1 MAEPPDP
8 RAQLDVLV
16 VRATRQLRGW
26 AWRRALEEAAP
37 ILFPGALVVP
47 AVMLPAAVAHA
58 LGAPAWWPF
67 GALPSIALA
76 LSAPLLAVA
85 TRALWLISERRT
97 ERARCLALYD
107 YRLRLRDRLQT
118 ADELLRRGATGG
130 FARAAIEDAAAAIAQ
145 ALTAPPPAVTP
156 APPKWSMT
164 RWPLG
169 AIAAAAMLA
178 ALFINGRALALA
190 GNTAKPPVAAPAA
203 TATTP
208 PEEPTRRGTDQHRD
222 ELDLPSAASLAA
234 ATRLAPSARRVERS
248 QAAPAGS
255 RASGSQADA
264 DARGGN
270 DSQAGAAAGGAAG
283 ASGTEPPDKPK
294 VAGDK
299 PRRTRAPQREAVRQP
314 VDATSG
320 VAAGKGGSSGS
331 QVAASHH
338 PAAANRADA
347 DDVDNDVKD
356 LAEEEEDEAQQA
368 ASSHRPMLNNRKAPV
383 DRSLMPAATS
393 DRERDE
399 LNGRGRPGGL
409 KKTRGVAA
417 MLLGVPAP
425 DHLRGNANPGRMKV
439 RRERSEPEAKHVGL
453 ANAAARGARQTP
465 FGAIAHP
472 RLRPWM
478 QDMVR
483 DYFLARNQPPSPPPD
498 ENQP

>member
-1 MAEPPDP
+1 
-8 RAQLDVLV
+8 
-16 VRATRQLRGW
+16 
-26 AWRRALEEAAP
+26 
-37 ILFPGALVVP
+37 
-47 AVMLPAAVAHA
+47 MLPSAVAHA

-67 GALPSIALA
+67 GVLPSIALA
-76 LSAPLLAVA
+76 LAVPLLAVA
-85 TRALWLISERRT
+85 TRALWLVSERRAG
-97 ERARCLALYD
+97 RARCLALYD

-130 FARAAIEDAAAAIAQ
+130 FARAAIEDATAAITQ

-156 APPKWSMT
+156 ASPKWSMT
-164 RWPLG
+164 RWPFG
-169 AIAAAAMLA
+169 VAAAVAMLA
-178 ALFINGRALALA
+178 ALLINGRALALA
-190 GNTAKPPVAAPAA
+190 DNTAKPSFAAHAA
-203 TATTP
+203 TTTP
-208 PEEPTRRGTDQHRD
+208 PEEPTRRGTNQRRD
-222 ELDLPSAASLAA
+222 ALEPPIAASLAA
-234 ATRLAPSARRVERS
+234 AARLAPNARRVERS
-248 QAAPAGS
+248 QTMPTGS
-255 RASGSQADA
+255 RAPGAQADT
-264 DARGGN
+264 DARSGN
-270 DSQAGAAAGGAAG
+270 DSQAGAAAGGSAGTSAA
-283 ASGTEPPDKPK
+283 EPPDKPK
-294 VAGDK
+294 VAVSK
-299 PRRTRAPQREAVRQP
+299 PRQARAPKREVARQP
-314 VDATSG
+314 ADATSG

-338 PAAANRADA
+338 PAAENRADA
-347 DDVDNDVKD
+347 DAVDNDVED
-356 LAEEEEDEAQQA
+356 LAEEEEDEAQKA

-425 DHLRGNANPGRMKV
+425 DYLRGNANPGRVKA
-439 RRERSEPEAKHVGL
+439 RRERSEPEAKDVGL

-472 RLRPWM
+472 HLRPWM

-483 DYFLARNQPPSPPPD
+483 DYFLARNQPPSPPPATPPPD